1 MLVKLQKKTLV
12 KTQLLG
18 YVLTLCIGT
27 LIVLTTLQLYT
38 DVKPLL
44 AEQTDIFNDKSAV
57 ISKQVSVF
65 KTLNKE
71 KIYFTPKE
79 IAALEAQPFIKK
91 VSTFNNADFKIK
103 AFSNQSEKI
112 PLFQTDLFFESI
124 PDTYIDVASKEWKWD
139 ETSEIVPIII
149 SESYL
154 KLYNFGFAESQGLPV
169 LSKNTITQ
177 ISFNL
182 KVSGNLKSQV
192 FKSKIVGFSNKINSI
207 LVPESFLKKANETFG
222 RSNVSRVSRLLVA
235 FNNPTDKRIL
245 KFFNENN
252 YAINKDKL
260 EFSKLTFFFNS
271 ALFFVILIAI
281 IILCLS
287 VAFVILSFNLII
299 QKNKEQIVNLGAI
312 GYNYKAISKFYQ
324 VVFSMATVIAIL
336 PAIVLSICIRT
347 MYLEKVKELFEFSKS
362 GSVILLIGFI
372 LMIVLCL
379 IYNTIIVSKIK
390 STIHPTKQ
398 R

>member
-27 LIVLTTLQLYT
+27 LIMLTMLQLYT

-44 AEQTDIFNDKSAV
+44 VEQTDIFSDKSAV

-65 KTLNKE
+65 KTINKE

-79 IAALEAQPFIKK
+79 VATLDAQPFIKK

-124 PDTYIDVASKEWKWD
+124 SDNYIDVASKEWEWG

-177 ISFNL
+177 ITFNL

-192 FKSKIVGFSNKINSI
+192 YKSKIVGFSNKINSI
-207 LVPESFLKKANETFG
+207 LVPESFLKSANNTFG
-222 RSNVSRVSRLLVA
+222 RSNVSRVSRLLVS

-287 VAFVILSFNLII
+287 IAFVLLSFNLIL

-312 GYNYKAISKFYQ
+312 GYSYKAIAKFYQ
-324 VVFSMATVIAIL
+324 VVFSMATIIAIL
-336 PAIVLSICIRT
+336 PAIILSVYIRT
-347 MYLEKVKELFEFSKS
+347 RYLEKVKELFEFSKS
-362 GSVILLIGFI
+362 GSMILSIGFI

-379 IYNTIIVSKIK
+379 IYNVIIVKKIK
-390 STIHPTKQ
+390 STVNSTKQ
-398 R
+398 K